1 MRKLASRA
9 FGFIK
14 SFKIGIGVRG
24 RLFLS
29 FAAIVGLA
37 FATSGF
43 AVVSFTQLGGTV
55 NAITTER
62 LPPITAALQ
71 LARTTERIV
80 ALGPALAGADDTEA
94 LKARAAQL
102 AEQSAQVEA
111 LLARMESM
119 NVDQAEFGSVKTAI
133 AELSASFKSL
143 EQNVAERLGIR
154 ERSAALMDAVIK
166 AEAET
171 EKFLALL
178 MNVAKSDF
186 DGSISSLENA
196 DPKAYKSLV
205 AKIMETQT
213 AFESLKSVQDELRGV
228 ISTIVE
234 ATFTADTRQIDLL
247 SMRVSL
253 PIHTIKEKVS
263 TLDERQAKFLLDQV
277 KALEAAMAKESGV
290 FDMRL
295 RELSLAKEANE
306 TVEKARILSEQLS
319 ASVDGLVAAQQA
331 AVEGAAAASQTLVEG
346 RTTLL
351 SVIALL
357 IVVSAVLI
365 VWLYVGRQVT
375 GRLKTLE
382 AAMRRIAGGELET
395 QIPAATEDEIGA
407 MAGALVVFRDNAIQI
422 REANER
428 AAREQAEASE
438 RRRLERIKLAE
449 EFEAE
454 MRGVVEAVSS
464 SSTQLQSNAHTMAA
478 TADEASRQTAA
489 VAAVSE
495 QTTANVGT
503 VATAAEELS
512 SSIAEIA
519 RQVAESTRIAGQ
531 AVSEAE
537 RTNSTVKSLAE
548 AAQKIG
554 DVVKL
559 ISEIAAQTNLLALN
573 ATIEAA
579 RAGEAGKGFAVVAS
593 EVKNLATQTAKATEE
608 ITAQI
613 NAIQST
619 TGSSVEAIA
628 AIGATI
634 NRVNEIANSI
644 AAAVEEQGSA
654 TQEIARN
661 VQEAAR
667 GTGEVSSNITGV
679 AKAASQTGAAASQVL
694 GAAQDLAKQAE
705 TLRSSVDQFLARI
718 RVG

>member
-1 MRKLASRA
+1 MRKLAGRA
-9 FGFIK
+9 FGLVT
-14 SFKIGIGVRG
+14 SFRIGIGVRG

-29 FAAIVGLA
+29 FAVIVGLA
-37 FATSGF
+37 VATSGF

-80 ALGPALAGADDTEA
+80 ALGPALAGADTAEA
-94 LKARAAQL
+94 LQTRVDQL
-102 AEQSAQVEA
+102 AQQSAQVDA
-111 LLARMESM
+111 LLARIETM
-119 NVDQAEFGSVKTAI
+119 NVDRAEFENVKTAI
-133 AELSASFKSL
+133 AELSAGFGSL

-154 ERSAALMDAVIK
+154 ERSAVLMDAVIK
-166 AEAET
+166 AESET
-171 EKFLALL
+171 AKFLTLL
-178 MNVAKSDF
+178 LNVAKSDLDTSVF
-186 DGSISSLENA
+186 NLESA
-196 DPKAYKSLV
+196 DATTYKDVV
-205 AKIMETQT
+205 AKITAAQS
-213 AFESLKSVQDELRGV
+213 AFEPLKNIQDELRSV

-234 ATFTADTRQIDLL
+234 ATFTDDARQIGLL
-247 SMRVSL
+247 SMRVGL
-253 PIHTIKEKVS
+253 PMHTIREKMGA
-263 TLDERQAKFLLDQV
+263 LDERQAKFLLEQI
-277 KALEAAMAKESGV
+277 KALDAAMAKETGI

-295 RELSLAKEANE
+295 RELGLAQEANE

-331 AVEGAAAASQTLVEG
+331 AVESAAAASQTLVTD

-357 IVVSAVLI
+357 IALGAVLI
-365 VWLYVGRQVT
+365 GWLYVGRQVT

-395 QIPAATEDEIGA
+395 KIPAATGDEIGT
-407 MAGALVVFRDNAIQI
+407 MAEALVVFRDNAVQI

-438 RRRLERIKLAE
+438 QRRRERIKLAE

-464 SSTQLQSNAHTMAA
+464 SSTQLQSNAHAMAA

-531 AVSEAE
+531 AVTEAE
-537 RTNSTVKSLAE
+537 RTNSTVRSLAD

-559 ISEIAAQTNLLALN
+559 ISDIAGQTNLLALN

-593 EVKNLATQTAKATEE
+593 EVKNLATQTGKATEE

-679 AKAASQTGAAASQVL
+679 AQAASQTGSAASQVL
-694 GAAQDLAKQAE
+694 EASEALARQAE
-705 TLRSSVDQFLARI
+705 TLRGSVDQFLARI